1 VASARVQP
9 GGRDLTLAAQ
19 PRPHHPICR
28 RHRRR
33 EQEKE
38 LMKRT
43 STRIA
48 AALLTLTVASSLA
61 ACGRSS
67 AGAKENGDKAE
78 GTPKVSI
85 MVGGI
90 DKVIYLPAM
99 LTDRL
104 GYFKDEGVDVNL
116 KTEPSG
122 ATAENVLVAGK
133 VQGVVG
139 FYDHAITLQAQGKC
153 IESVVQ
159 LAKVPGEA
167 EIVST
172 KSAGSVSGAEDFKGK
187 KLGVT
192 SPGSSTDY
200 LTQYLAKKNGID
212 SDKYTTVTAGAGPTF
227 IAALDNGGIDAGMT
241 TDPTIATAVDRGK
254 GKVLIDMRTEEGTKK
269 ALGGLYP
276 AASMYMDCA
285 YVKSNP
291 ETVQKL
297 VNAFVRT
304 MGWIDTHDAAD
315 IAAKMPKDY
324 NGGDPALYQK
334 SIKDSSTMFTT
345 DGVMP
350 DGGPETVLDVLGTF
364 SDIVKAKKD
373 DIDLSKTYT
382 TKFADAAK

>member
-1 VASARVQP
+1 MNRTTRRLAGA
-9 GGRDLTLAAQ
+9 LTA
-19 PRPHHPICR
+19 
-28 RHRRR
+28 
-33 EQEKE
+33 
-38 LMKRT
+38 
-43 STRIA
+43 
-48 AALLTLTVASSLA
+48 LTVVSSLA
-61 ACGRSS
+61 ACGRTTTGGK
-67 AGAKENGDKAE
+67 ANGDDAS
-78 GTPKVSI
+78 GTPRVSI

-99 LTDRL
+99 LTEQL
-104 GYFKDEGVDVNL
+104 GYFKDEGVDVTL
-116 KTEPSG
+116 KSEPSG

-139 FYDHAITLQAQGKC
+139 FYDHTITLQAQGKC

-167 EIVST
+167 EVVNT
-172 KSAGSVSGAEDFKGK
+172 ASAGSVSGPQDFKGK

-212 SDKYTTVTAGAGPTF
+212 AKDYTTVKAGAGATF
-227 IAALDNGGIDAGMT
+227 IAALQNGGIDAGMT
-241 TDPTIATAVDRGK
+241 TDPTIATAVTKGE
-254 GKVLIDMRTEEGTKK
+254 GKVLIDMRTEAGTKQ

-285 YVKSNP
+285 YVKKNP

-297 VNAFVRT
+297 VNAFVKT
-304 MGWIDTHDAAD
+304 MHWIDGHDAAQ

-324 NGGDPALYQK
+324 SGGDPELYQE
-334 SIKDSSTMFTT
+334 SIKDSSPMFTT

-350 DGGPETVLDVLGTF
+350 SGGPDTVLDVLGTF
-364 SDIVKAKKD
+364 SEVVKSKRS

-382 TKFADAAK
+382 SKFADAAK

>member
-1 VASARVQP
+1 
-9 GGRDLTLAAQ
+9 
-19 PRPHHPICR
+19 
-28 RHRRR
+28 
-33 EQEKE
+33 
-38 LMKRT
+38 MKRT
-43 STRIA
+43 TRRVT
-48 AALLTLTVASSLA
+48 AALAAMTVATSLA

-67 AGAKENGDKAE
+67 SGGSASGDDAS

-99 LTDRL
+99 LTQQL
-104 GYFKDEGVDVNL
+104 GYFKDAGVDVTL

-139 FYDHAITLQAQGKC
+139 FYDHTITLQAQGKC

-172 KSAGSVSGAEDFKGK
+172 GSAGSVSGPQDFRSK

-200 LTQYLAKKNGID
+200 LTQYLAKKSGIESKD
-212 SDKYTTVTAGAGPTF
+212 YTTVTAGAGSTF
-227 IAALDNGGIDAGMT
+227 IAALQNNGIDAGMT
-241 TDPTIATAVDRGK
+241 TDPTIATAVDK
-254 GKVLIDMRTEEGTKK
+254 KVGKVLIDMRTEEGTRK

-276 AASMYMDCA
+276 AASMYMDCS
-285 YVKSNP
+285 YVKKNP
-291 ETVQKL
+291 KTVQKL
-297 VNAFVRT
+297 ADAFVRT
-304 MGWIDTHDAAD
+304 MGWIHSHDAGD

-324 NGGDPALYQK
+324 NGGDPALYEQ
-334 SIKDSSTMFTT
+334 SIKDSSPMFTT

-350 DGGPETVLDVLGTF
+350 SGGPETVLDVLGTF
-364 SDIVKAKKD
+364 SDVVKSKKD
-373 DIDLSKTYT
+373 DIDLAKTYST
-382 TKFADAAK
+382 TFAKAAE